1 MIDRALGFTPPE
13 SYYFQLYPVN
23 LVLLQEPVPSP
34 ESKFKFSI
42 YKGIFLLIQECKNSI
57 KIKSQPKPISSI
69 PTVLMSCLSEDVNS
83 TFISPTLIK
92 TEKYSSLWSLTKKM
106 PIKSTNLVALILILQ
121 SSSISSWQTP
131 KTDFNK
137 KFKYQSNM
145 LFNMKFILKNQDS
158 LYKRLLKVIKVKE
171 PWNHLS
177 EKENLHSSKELLSF
191 KKKNLQLK
199 TDNQ

>member
-1 MIDRALGFTPPE
+1 MALLASLLLNPITSNSILSILY
-13 SYYFQLYPVN
+13 SYKSLYPP
-23 LVLLQEPVPSP
+23 QSP
-34 ESKFKFSI
+34 NSSSQSTK
-42 YKGIFLLIQECKNSI
+42 ECKNSI

-106 PIKSTNLVALILILQ
+106 PIKSMNLVALILILQ
-121 SSSISSWQTP
+121 SSSINSKQTP

-145 LFNMKFILKNQDS
+145 LFNMKFILKSQDS
-158 LYKRLLKVIKVKE
+158 LYKKLLKVIKEKE

-177 EKENLHSSKELLSF
+177 EKENLHSFKEILSF